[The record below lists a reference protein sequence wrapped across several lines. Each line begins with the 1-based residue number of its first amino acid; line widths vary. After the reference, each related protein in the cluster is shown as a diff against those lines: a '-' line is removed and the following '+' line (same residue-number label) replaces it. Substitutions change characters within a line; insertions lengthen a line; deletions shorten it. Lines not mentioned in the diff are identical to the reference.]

1 MKDLNPQCP
10 IEPDRGWNVVGGEL
24 NRVDALDHRLTS
36 PVPPARRR
44 DPASNAAQFG
54 SRSTDPVSLARQRR
68 AQIWPSFER
77 QLSDLQQEAFC
88 AQSKDPFAPHLVR
101 CYVCFCTTHAGA

>member
-1 MKDLNPQCP
+1 MTNLKSNGAIEPVRGGHLVGGQGNGTDSPDHVLNP
-10 IEPDRGWNVVGGEL
+10 
-24 NRVDALDHRLTS
+24 
-36 PVPPARRR
+36 PVSPARRPA
-44 DPASNAAQFG
+44 PASNAAQFG